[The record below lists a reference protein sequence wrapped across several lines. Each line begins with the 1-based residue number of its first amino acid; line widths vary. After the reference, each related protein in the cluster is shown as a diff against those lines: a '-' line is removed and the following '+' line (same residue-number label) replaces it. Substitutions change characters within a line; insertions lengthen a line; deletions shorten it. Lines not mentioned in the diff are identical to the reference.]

1 MHCLHLS
8 CSLVRRSWCQVGT
21 VYNSDNIWANVQD
34 SGHPWD
40 INWHLGD
47 ASAWKPF
54 FGPILPLRE
63 LASIQVT
70 CAPPSVAQWGRAVA
84 CQ

>member
-1 MHCLHLS
+1 MLGMVSGCLRPLSACLGAAFHC
-8 CSLVRRSWCQVGT
+8 CQVGT

-47 ASAWKPF
+47 ATAWKPF
-54 FGPILPLRE
+54 FGPVLALRE
-63 LASIQVT
+63 LASIQV
-70 CAPPSVAQWGRAVA
+70 R
-84 CQ
+84 